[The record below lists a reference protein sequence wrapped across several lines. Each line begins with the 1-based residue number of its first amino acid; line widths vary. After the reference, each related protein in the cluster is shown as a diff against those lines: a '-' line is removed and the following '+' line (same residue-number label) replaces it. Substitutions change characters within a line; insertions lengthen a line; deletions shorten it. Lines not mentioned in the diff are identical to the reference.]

1 MSTTRKVV
9 IVTAVTI
16 AVVAVALVAISL
28 VQTYGGTPIIIKGG
42 SSAEPATSITFSED
56 PGSGP
61 SHPIEG
67 EIAAI
72 KLVGASGKCM
82 VYHLWTWA
90 WVDIQVTTDPP
101 AYRISAD
108 DKDWSDLK
116 TVFDNSVFTASGTR
130 KFVSNQPSNIT
141 QLTIDPGAFASC
153 TDKENNKMAEC
164 PKEFPSPEWPATE
177 LSGIEIT
184 INPSA
189 ASCP

>member
-1 MSTTRKVV
+1 MTTKNVV
-9 IVTAVTI
+9 IVTAVAI
-16 AVVAVALVAISL
+16 AAVAAVALVVVL
-28 VQTYGGTPIIIKGG
+28 VKTYGGTPIIIKGG
-42 SSAEPATSITFSED
+42 SSAEPATSIIFSED

-82 VYHLWTWA
+82 VYHLWEWA

-101 AYRISAD
+101 AYKITAD
-108 DKDWSDLK
+108 DKDWSELK
-116 TVFDNSVFTASGTR
+116 TVFDNSVFTASGK

-141 QLTIDPGAFASC
+141 HLTIDPGAFAHC
-153 TDKENNKMAEC
+153 TDNADNKMAEC
-164 PKEFPSPEWPATE
+164 PIEFPNADWPAAD

-189 ASCP
+189 ASCK